1 MKNKKYVITTDYK
14 SGGLFSAVFSFECDA
29 DAFRIMDKSDLLHS
43 YMVSQIILS
52 FDDEDY
58 ERDFSQPYMLS
69 DTVDTVRDVVNS
81 VKKQAGGKRFEE
93 TLSKTLK
100 AIEEQFPEE
109 TKNIKQLVE
118 DKTKIVC
125 TSFFVPQILNSLI
138 QEYELSESKKSK
150 HLVSINLHEFIN
162 TSPGLGQAV
171 IIDFVS
177 SVKDFQDN
185 SVLGRKHQKK
195 VEGLQDT
202 IKQTVQL
209 NMISNGE
216 FSKYLEQKKSTN
228 HNINSNDNQTEEGE
242 TPQE

>member
-1 MKNKKYVITTDYK
+1 
-14 SGGLFSAVFSFECDA
+14 
-29 DAFRIMDKSDLLHS
+29 
-43 YMVSQIILS
+43 
-52 FDDEDY
+52 
-58 ERDFSQPYMLS
+58 MLS